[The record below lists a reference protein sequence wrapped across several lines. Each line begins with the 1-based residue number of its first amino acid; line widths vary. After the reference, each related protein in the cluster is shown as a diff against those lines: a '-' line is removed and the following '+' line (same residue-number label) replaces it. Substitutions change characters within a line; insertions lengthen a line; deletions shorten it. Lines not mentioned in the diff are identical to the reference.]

1 MKAYMKT
8 HRGLVREQNEDTICV
23 AEPLYVLADGMGG
36 HQAGEVASALAARTL
51 HCNDDFAAEGM
62 VCRQRTTH
70 DMKIAASLENGL
82 VRSNSP
88 NSGGVVEMKNKFA
101 RAVGK
106 ICNKGTG
113 GAAGVVEQHV

>member
-51 HCNDDFAAEGM
+51 C
-62 VCRQRTTH
+62 
-70 DMKIAASLENGL
+70 
-82 VRSNSP
+82 SP
-88 NSGGVVEMKNKFA
+88 PPM
-101 RAVGK
+101 R
-106 ICNKGTG
+106 
-113 GAAGVVEQHV
+113 

>member
-51 HCNDDFAAEGM
+51 CETLRDMQPSADALTRGYLAA
-62 VCRQRTTH
+62 
-70 DMKIAASLENGL
+70 
-82 VRSNSP
+82 NSA
-88 NSGGVVEMKNKFA
+88 VFA
-101 RAVGK
+101 R
-106 ICNKGTG
+106 
-113 GAAGVVEQHV
+113 

>member
-51 HCNDDFAAEGM
+51 CETLRDMQPSADALTRGYLAANSAVFRHGHHHDGPVGGSG
-62 VCRQRTTH
+62 VC
-70 DMKIAASLENGL
+70 
-82 VRSNSP
+82 VR
-88 NSGGVVEMKNKFA
+88 
-101 RAVGK
+101 
-106 ICNKGTG
+106 
-113 GAAGVVEQHV
+113 GADRR